1 MSWVQ
6 KKVDEYHKGG
16 RATFVE
22 RVVLAHADPLNL
34 LLFIIGACVAA
45 YGFWQHDLNLIVGGG
60 AIGLLGDA
68 ISWLRK

>member
-6 KKVDEYHKGG
+6 KRVDEYHKGE

-22 RVVLAHADPLNL
+22 RVVLAHADPLNFL
-34 LLFIIGACVAA
+34 LLVIGVSVAA
-45 YGFWQHDLNLIVGGG
+45 YGFWQHDINLIAGGA
-60 AIGLLGDA
+60 AIGLIGDI